1 MKGGTYMFHT
11 TEKKVGRKSK
21 ARLTLKEINNY
32 VLSYLKLPM
41 EARIIDMN
49 YIGNSFYFHI
59 KIGMQNVNSRVNA
72 SDLVRYINILSP
84 IEYKKYNG
92 PMDFYREYY
101 KDLLEFYRKEIL
113 KRYGEDITKYNYVT
127 TSGDE
132 ILLEHDQEYLMVNQ
146 KDYRGYQNTLKKIK

>member
-1 MKGGTYMFHT
+1 MFHT
-11 TEKKVGRKSK
+11 TETKVGKNK
-21 ARLTLKEINNY
+21 KDRLTLKEMNAYI
-32 VLSYLKLPM
+32 LSYLNYPM
-41 EARIIDMN
+41 NARIIDMN
-49 YIGNSFYFHI
+49 YIENSFYFHI
-59 KIGMQNVNSRVNA
+59 KVGMKECDSRVNA
-72 SDLVRYINILSP
+72 SDFVKHINILTP

-92 PMDFYREYY
+92 PMDFCREYY

-113 KRYGEDITKYNYVT
+113 KRYGEDITNYNYVT

>member
-1 MKGGTYMFHT
+1 MFHT
-11 TEKKVGRKSK
+11 TDKKVGRKSK

-32 VLSYLKLPM
+32 VLSYLKLPI

-49 YIGNSFYFHI
+49 YIDNSFYFHI
-59 KIGMQNVNSRVNA
+59 KIGMQNVNSCVNA
-72 SDLVRYINILSP
+72 SDFVRYINILSP

-92 PMDFYREYY
+92 PMDFCREYY
-101 KDLLEFYRKEIL
+101 KYLLEFYRKKVL
-113 KRYGEDITKYNYVT
+113 KRYGEDITNYNYVT

>member
-1 MKGGTYMFHT
+1 MFHT

-21 ARLTLKEINNY
+21 TRLTLKEINNY

-49 YIGNSFYFHI
+49 YIDNSFYFHI

-92 PMDFYREYY
+92 PMDF
-101 KDLLEFYRKEIL
+101 L
-113 KRYGEDITKYNYVT
+113 
-127 TSGDE
+127 
-132 ILLEHDQEYLMVNQ
+132 
-146 KDYRGYQNTLKKIK
+146 